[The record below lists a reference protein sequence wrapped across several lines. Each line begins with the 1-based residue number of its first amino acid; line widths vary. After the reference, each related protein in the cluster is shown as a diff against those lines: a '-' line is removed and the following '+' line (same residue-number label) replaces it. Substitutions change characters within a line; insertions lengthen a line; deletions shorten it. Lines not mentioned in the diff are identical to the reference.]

1 MASTKIREQITF
13 LSNNHLKLTKQTK
26 QQAQQQDI
34 NKQFISTHSH
44 WRRCRNLRCS
54 KISCKSRSPLTDPE
68 PHTFPDVCKTNN
80 RCKFSFRKIV
90 GPRTSRGSSARFW
103 WCLSC
108 KKLFCMNFLRSRS
121 QLVRSHK
128 DIAVR
133 KYRMNFCSFSRNEKF
148 GNKTFSSAKCAKSLS
163 LMIKYIK
170 SL

>member
-34 NKQFISTHSH
+34 NKQFISTHSR

-68 PHTFPDVCKTNN
+68 PHTFPDVCRTNN
-80 RCKFSFRKIV
+80 RCRFSFRKIV

-108 KKLFCMNFLRSRS
+108 KSCSIWIFFAVVHNWIGVTKILPCENTEWTSVAFLATKNLAIRLFHLPSAPSR
-121 QLVRSHK
+121 
-128 DIAVR
+128 
-133 KYRMNFCSFSRNEKF
+133 
-148 GNKTFSSAKCAKSLS
+148 
-163 LMIKYIK
+163 
-170 SL
+170 